1 MGKQEIT
8 FSWKE
13 KSLFLY
19 PNFTIMEK
27 KKVLVT
33 YNMWRDGYAEL
44 MQKYDVTFPPEGVE
58 SFSYDE
64 VLDMIADYDALQ
76 SMYNFPVDKRL
87 MEEATKLKIVS
98 NYAVGYDNID
108 IAYATLKGIQVTN
121 TPDPVTEPTADQ
133 AMGLLLAASRRI
145 SELDRRLRIP
155 GSVKVELL
163 ANLGHSLYG
172 ATLGIV
178 GMGRIGRAL
187 ARRAIAA
194 GMKIVYHNRHRLDE
208 VVEQE
213 YKATYLPFDELLRTA
228 DVVSL
233 NAPHNTDTY
242 HLIDACALRMM
253 KPTAILINTAR
264 GPLVDEQALAEAL
277 RTGQIWAAGLD
288 VFEYGNYPIP
298 ELTQLDNVVMTP
310 HTGTQ
315 TVEIRHEM
323 AAHVS
328 RNIIHFFEGGPIDK
342 VNQI

>member
-1 MGKQEIT
+1 
-8 FSWKE
+8 
-13 KSLFLY
+13 
-19 PNFTIMEK
+19 MEK

-44 MQKYDVTFPPEGVE
+44 MQKYDVTFPPDGVE
-58 SFSYDE
+58 SFTYDE
-64 VLDMIADYDALQ
+64 VLRVIADYDALQ
-76 SMYNFPVDKRL
+76 SMYDFPVDRRL
-87 MEEATKLKIVS
+87 MDAAPKLKIVS

-108 IAYATLKGIQVTN
+108 IPYATLKGIQVTN

-187 ARRAIAA
+187 ARRARAS
-194 GMKIVYHNRHRLDE
+194 GMKIVYHNRHRLAPE
-208 VVEQE
+208 LERQYE
-213 YKATYLPFDELLRTA
+213 ATYLPFDELLRTA

-233 NAPHNTDTY
+233 NAPHNADTY
-242 HLIDACALRMM
+242 HLIDAEALRKM
-253 KPTAILINTAR
+253 KSTAILINTAR

-277 RTGQIWAAGLD
+277 RTGVIWAAGLD
-288 VFEYGNYPIP
+288 VFEHGNYPIP
-298 ELTQLDNVVMTP
+298 ELTCLDNVVMTP

-328 RNIIHFFEGGPIDK
+328 RNIIHFYEGGPIDK
-342 VNQI
+342 VNLI